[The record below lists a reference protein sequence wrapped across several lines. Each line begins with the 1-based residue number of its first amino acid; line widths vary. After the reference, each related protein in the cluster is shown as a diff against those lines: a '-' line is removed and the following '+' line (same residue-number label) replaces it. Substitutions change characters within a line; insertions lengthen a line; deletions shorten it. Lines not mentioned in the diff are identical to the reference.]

1 MITDENKKLA
11 QWAMDYALK
20 NGCQA
25 AKVLLYSSSNT
36 SFELRDAKMDRLQ
49 QASEG
54 GLSLSLYVDGRYGSI
69 STNRLNRKELET
81 FIKNGIDSTR
91 YLAKDEARVLADPSR
106 YYKGGKPDLKLY
118 DAKFASLNP
127 DDKIEMAKA
136 VAEEALGKD
145 ERIISV
151 GSSLWRWRGLCLPP
165 DQQWFRRRN
174 QKYVVLT
181 FCRHHDQRGRRGASF
196 CLLV

>member
-1 MITDENKKLA
+1 MEQKNNKYYSYISEYYAANPTKFEKRKNNLKPVLYLGLA
-11 QWAMDYALK
+11 VVGA
-20 NGCQA
+20 
-25 AKVLLYSSSNT
+25 VLAIFPGLLPLAGWLVRT
-36 SFELRDAKMDRLQ
+36 AGIIKMCIRD
-49 QASEG
+49 S
-54 GLSLSLYVDGRYGSI
+54 
-69 STNRLNRKELET
+69 
-81 FIKNGIDSTR
+81 STR

-151 GSSLWRWRGLCLPP
+151 GSSYGDGEDFAYRLIS
-165 DQQWFRRRN
+165 N
-174 QKYVVLT
+174 
-181 FCRHHDQRGRRGASF
+181 
-196 CLLV
+196 CLLYTSRCV

>member
-1 MITDENKKLA
+1 M
-11 QWAMDYALK
+11 
-20 NGCQA
+20 
-25 AKVLLYSSSNT
+25 
-36 SFELRDAKMDRLQ
+36 
-49 QASEG
+49 
-54 GLSLSLYVDGRYGSI
+54 DGRYGSI

-151 GSSLWRWRGLCLPP
+151 GSSYGDGEDFAYRTDHR
-165 DQQWFRRRN
+165 
-174 QKYVVLT
+174 T
-181 FCRHHDQRGRRGASF
+181 
-196 CLLV
+196 

>member
-136 VAEEALGKD
+136 RSGRSTRQGRTDHLC
-145 ERIISV
+145 RFF
-151 GSSLWRWRGLCLPP
+151 LWRWRGLCLPP

>member
-1 MITDENKKLA
+1 MGDGLRLEEWLPGSKSPFILF
-11 QWAMDYALK
+11 
-20 NGCQA
+20 
-25 AKVLLYSSSNT
+25 
-36 SFELRDAKMDRLQ
+36 FEHFFRTARCEDGQMQ

-118 DAKFASLNP
+118 DAKFASLIRTI
-127 DDKIEMAKA
+127 K
-136 VAEEALGKD
+136 
-145 ERIISV
+145 
-151 GSSLWRWRGLCLPP
+151 
-165 DQQWFRRRN
+165 
-174 QKYVVLT
+174 
-181 FCRHHDQRGRRGASF
+181 
-196 CLLV
+196 

>member
-1 MITDENKKLA
+1 MGDGLRLEEWLPGSKSPFILFFEHFFRTARREDGQIAQARKADKPFPCMWTD
-11 QWAMDYALK
+11 
-20 NGCQA
+20 
-25 AKVLLYSSSNT
+25 VT
-36 SFELRDAKMDRLQ
+36 
-49 QASEG
+49 
-54 GLSLSLYVDGRYGSI
+54 GSI

-136 VAEEALGKD
+136 RSGRSTRQGRTDHLC
-145 ERIISV
+145 RFF
-151 GSSLWRWRGLCLPP
+151 LWRWRGLCLPP

>member
-81 FIKNGIDSTR
+81 FIKNGIHAIWLKTKHV
-91 YLAKDEARVLADPSR
+91 YWQTLPVTIKEGSR
-106 YYKGGKPDLKLY
+106 
-118 DAKFASLNP
+118 
-127 DDKIEMAKA
+127 I
-136 VAEEALGKD
+136 
-145 ERIISV
+145 
-151 GSSLWRWRGLCLPP
+151 
-165 DQQWFRRRN
+165 
-174 QKYVVLT
+174 
-181 FCRHHDQRGRRGASF
+181 
-196 CLLV
+196 